1 MTFQKEGELL
11 LHTITPWASENREGV
26 VRLFWKSHGLCT
38 RKKEVLWVG
47 GRERVVLAKA
57 VKIVTFGIHYSQ
69 KEKSLHW
76 SKAWKRE
83 IWWVQ
88 SDQWVHRLLPPWWMK
103 AVAEKSQGSFPALNS
118 PVITFIHSVENSKYW
133 EFLNNYWKTLRV
145 TKYRK
150 RLWRT
155 WHFTQGP
162 HGHHTYVVPPESTS
176 PSCWSRDVAQAEIH
190 RMELAAREGRY
201 WWRTPTEGHGW
212 EHEQFCIKIP
222 FKSLD
227 DPGIV
232 VSKGSRGNI
241 LEGWISWSEISAVA
255 LSSKD
260 RILDSSPP
268 SIPLKY

>member
-1 MTFQKEGELL
+1 MEYGVFSPLLLKIRENPPHDISEGRGIVASHHQFLSIREQGRHCQFILEIPWSVYQKERG
-11 LHTITPWASENREGV
+11 SVGRG
-26 VRLFWKSHGLCT
+26 K
-38 RKKEVLWVG
+38 RKGCLGQSCE
-47 GRERVVLAKA
+47 
-57 VKIVTFGIHYSQ
+57 IVTFGIHYSQ

-176 PSCWSRDVAQAEIH
+176 PSCWSRDVAQAEFH
-190 RMELAAREGRY
+190 RDVRVRGWSLGPARKMLTENSYRGALAEAWAILY
-201 WWRTPTEGHGW
+201 KNSLQVFGW
-212 EHEQFCIKIP
+212 PRNCG
-222 FKSLD
+222 L
-227 DPGIV
+227 
-232 VSKGSRGNI
+232 
-241 LEGWISWSEISAVA
+241 
-255 LSSKD
+255 
-260 RILDSSPP
+260 
-268 SIPLKY
+268 

>member
-176 PSCWSRDVAQAEIH
+176 PSCWSRDVAQAEFH
-190 RMELAAREGRY
+190 RDVRVRGWSLGPARKMLTENSYRGALAEAWAILY
-201 WWRTPTEGHGW
+201 KNSLQVFGW
-212 EHEQFCIKIP
+212 PRNCG
-222 FKSLD
+222 L
-227 DPGIV
+227 
-232 VSKGSRGNI
+232 
-241 LEGWISWSEISAVA
+241 
-255 LSSKD
+255 
-260 RILDSSPP
+260 
-268 SIPLKY
+268 